1 MGETM
6 ELNVYKLDGTKSEE
20 KVKLSNNV
28 FGIEPN
34 EHVVYLD
41 IKAILA
47 NARQGTHKVKGR
59 SEVSGG
65 GKKPF
70 RQKGT
75 GNARQGTT
83 RAPHMP
89 GGGRAF
95 GPLPRDYSQKLP
107 KKVKALARR
116 SALSDKAKNEQIIVV
131 EDFTFDEAK
140 TKNAVNIINSF
151 NLENNKVMFV
161 TKDYDRNFVLSV
173 RNIHGAKSYTAPEF
187 STYDIVNANV
197 IIFQKSAVKKVNEVL
212 G

>member
-1 MGETM
+1 M
-6 ELNVYKLDGTKSEE
+6 ELNVYKIDGTKSNE

-41 IKAILA
+41 IKANLA
-47 NARQGTHKVKGR
+47 NARQGTHKVKSR

-65 GKKPF
+65 GRKPF

-75 GNARQGTT
+75 GNARQGTI
-83 RAPHMP
+83 RAPHMQ

-95 GPLPRDYSQKLP
+95 GPKPRDYSQKLP

-116 SALSDKAKNEQIIVV
+116 SALSDKAKSEKIIIV

-161 TKDYDRNFVLSV
+161 TSENDRNFVLSV
-173 RNIHGAKSYTAPEF
+173 RNIYGAKAYTAPEF

>member
-1 MGETM
+1 M
-6 ELNVYKLDGTKSEE
+6 ELNVYKLDGTKSTE
-20 KVKLSNNV
+20 KVKLSKDV

-47 NARQGTHKVKGR
+47 NARQGTHKVKNR

-75 GNARQGTT
+75 GNARQGTI

-95 GPLPRDYSQKLP
+95 GPKPRDYSQNLP
-107 KKVKALARR
+107 KKVKVLARK
-116 SALSDKAKNEQIIVV
+116 SALSDKAKSEKIIVV
-131 EDFTFDEAK
+131 EDFKFDEAK
-140 TKNAVNIINSF
+140 TKNAVNIIKSF
-151 NLENNKVMFV
+151 DLENDKVMFV
-161 TKDYDRNFVLSV
+161 TSDYDRNFVLSV
-173 RNIHGAKSYTAPEF
+173 RNIYGAKSYTAP
-187 STYDIVNANV
+187 
-197 IIFQKSAVKKVNEVL
+197 
-212 G
+212 